1 MREFGKKSRLAILP
15 LSARLVY
22 SVFLAFT
29 LVGLGVSAWLGETSV
44 GLDFGKFEAYYAGAP
59 VVAVAEPTT
68 DSGGLVLELP
78 EEVASAPP
86 PAPEPKS
93 FRSTLEVTHFH
104 LFTMPIH
111 WLVLAHLFAL
121 CAIAERTKA
130 WFIGLSALAM
140 GSHLIAPW
148 IARHGGGFSKL
159 FYAISGGLLL
169 MTFGA
174 MALVALFE
182 MWSASAKPAPGRSV
196 SERPDADKSG
206 PTAN

>member
-1 MREFGKKSRLAILP
+1 MREFGRKSRLALLP

-29 LVGLGVSAWLGETSV
+29 LVGLGVSAWLGETAV
-44 GLDFGKFEAYYAGAP
+44 GLDFGKFEGYYAGAP
-59 VVAVAEPTT
+59 VAAAEPAA
-68 DSGGLVLELP
+68 DSGGPALELP
-78 EEVASAPP
+78 EEVTSAPP

-121 CAIAERTKA
+121 CAISERTKA
-130 WFIGLSALAM
+130 WFIGSSALAM
-140 GSHLIAPW
+140 GGHLVAPW

-159 FYAISGGLLL
+159 FYAVTGGLLL
-169 MTFGA
+169 VTFGA

-182 MWSASAKPAPGRSV
+182 MWRASGRPSSVGPSSVGPSSAGTGPS
-196 SERPDADKSG
+196 SG
-206 PTAN
+206 E

>member
-1 MREFGKKSRLAILP
+1 MREFGRKSRLALLP

-22 SVFLAFT
+22 TVFLAFT

-44 GLDFGKFEAYYAGAP
+44 GLDLGQFENYYAGAP
-59 VVAVAEPTT
+59 VVAPEPMA
-68 DSGGLVLELP
+68 DSGGPALELP

-140 GSHLIAPW
+140 GGHLVAPW

-159 FYAISGGLLL
+159 FYALTGGLLL
-169 MTFGA
+169 VTFAG
-174 MALVALFE
+174 MALVALVE
-182 MWSASAKPAPGRSV
+182 MWRASGNPGSGRESSRPGPAPT
-196 SERPDADKSG
+196 E
-206 PTAN
+206 